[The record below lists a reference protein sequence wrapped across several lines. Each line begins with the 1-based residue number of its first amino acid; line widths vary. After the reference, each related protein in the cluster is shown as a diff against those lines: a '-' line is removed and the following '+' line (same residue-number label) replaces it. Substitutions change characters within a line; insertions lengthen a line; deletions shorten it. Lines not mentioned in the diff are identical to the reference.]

1 MAVNFKL
8 KPFPTHLPLPNIEL
22 TGNIKRQATPL
33 ESRCQHHLEIQYQ
46 LLGNLQEILIPASS
60 DSPKRQDE
68 LWRTTC
74 FECFIGI
81 PNEPQYWEFNC
92 SPSGDWNV
100 YHFEDYR
107 HKMKTEAT
115 LTELP
120 LTLDRVDDRFT
131 LSVKI
136 NLERLELGDRPLDLA
151 ITAVIQTIDE
161 TVTYWALTHKGN
173 RPDFHRRDS
182 FILTI

>member
-1 MAVNFKL
+1 MSIDFKL
-8 KPFPTHLPLPNIEL
+8 IPFGADRPIPDIEIV
-22 TGNIKRQATPL
+22 GKID
-33 ESRCQHHLEIQYQ
+33 RCQNHLSLQYQ
-46 LLGNLQEILIPASS
+46 LLGDLEKIAIPAPS

-68 LWRTTC
+68 LWRKTC
-74 FECFIGI
+74 FEWFVSI

-107 HKMKTEAT
+107 HKMQTEST

-120 LTLDRVDDRFT
+120 FTIDRDDDRFA
-131 LSVKI
+131 LSVKL
-136 NLERLELGDRPLDLA
+136 NLDRLKLGDRPLDLA
-151 ITAVIQTIDE
+151 ITAVIQNIDE
-161 TVTYWALTHKGN
+161 TVTYWALTHTGD

-182 FILTI
+182 FILAIDQ